1 MNNTANSETAAKIN
15 SSDSEDENN
24 SFGNLNKAF
33 DNALRLISYYSKI
46 SRNLE
51 KDTEEAKVMLNSSKM
66 LLETMELEIGSPTKP
81 TSK

>member
-33 DNALRLISYYSKI
+33 DNALKLISYYSKI
-46 SRNLE
+46 MRNLE

>member
-33 DNALRLISYYSKI
+33 DNALKLISYYSKI
-46 SRNLE
+46 MRNLE
-51 KDTEEAKVMLNSSKM
+51 KDTEEAKVMLNSSKI
-66 LLETMELEIGSPTKP
+66 LLETMELKIGSPTKP

>member
-46 SRNLE
+46 MRNLE